1 MSSVTIGQDLAS
13 TLGQLME
20 RTEIRDSQ
28 GNLLGIFTPQ
38 AHQKKLESLFDLEEA
53 ERIAATDKEN
63 YSLEQVK
70 EHLRSLEKNK

>member
-1 MSSVTIGQDLAS
+1 MSSITIGQELAP
-13 TLGQLME
+13 TLARLSE

-28 GNLLGIFTPQ
+28 GNVLGIFTPK
-38 AHQKKLESLFDLEEA
+38 ARKEVLESLFDLEEA

-70 EHLRSLEKNK
+70 EYLGSLEKKE